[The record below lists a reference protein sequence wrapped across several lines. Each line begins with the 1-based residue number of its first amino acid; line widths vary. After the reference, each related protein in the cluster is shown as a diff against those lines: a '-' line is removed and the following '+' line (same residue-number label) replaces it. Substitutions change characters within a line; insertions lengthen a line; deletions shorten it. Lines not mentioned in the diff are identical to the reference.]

1 MGRRI
6 LGEESNVKGL
16 GPHEAV
22 GASYYI
28 VDKVMK
34 DVGVYDI
41 AVTSHNTHKRVGQEE
56 TYKEQTSMT
65 KFNESLWR
73 LHV

>member
-1 MGRRI
+1 M
-6 LGEESNVKGL
+6 LGEDINVKGL
-16 GPHEAV
+16 GPHAAV

-41 AVTSHNTHKRVGQEE
+41 AVTSYNTLKRVGQEE
-56 TYKEQTSMT
+56 TYTEQTSMT
-65 KFNESLWR
+65 KFNESLQR